1 MQALRLPFYVL
12 SEQRLHAEEA
22 VFVAS
27 DGSAARMVVPSSLTA
42 REFYLALGFSVVR
55 EHLEG
60 EERTFIMERQLCV

>member
-1 MQALRLPFYVL
+1 M
-12 SEQRLHAEEA
+12 
-22 VFVAS
+22 AS
-27 DGSAARMVVPSSLTA
+27 DGNAARMVVPSSLTA

>member
-1 MQALRLPFYVL
+1 M
-12 SEQRLHAEEA
+12 
-22 VFVAS
+22 AS
-27 DGSAARMVVPSSLTA
+27 DGSATRMVVPSSLTA